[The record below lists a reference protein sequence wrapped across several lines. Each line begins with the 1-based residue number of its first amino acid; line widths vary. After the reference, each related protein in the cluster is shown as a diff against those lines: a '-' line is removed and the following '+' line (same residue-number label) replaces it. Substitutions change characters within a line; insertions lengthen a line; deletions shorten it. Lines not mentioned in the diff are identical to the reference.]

1 MVDRRARGGPIA
13 FAVAFAS
20 YVEVTRRTRSLATRL
35 FAAQPSLKVLYGS
48 GYTADII
55 AHHGILDPGLDFLP
69 KPFTAD
75 AFASKLR
82 SVLNAI
88 PVPTNSGAGEE
99 TKRSRRTSRCRTPPP

>member
-13 FAVAFAS
+13 FAGAS
-20 YVEVTRRTRSLATRL
+20 ASHVEATRQTRSLATRL
-35 FAAQPSLKVLYGS
+35 SAAQPSLKVLYCS

-55 AHHGILDPGLDFLP
+55 AHYAIVDPGLAFLP

-75 AFASKLR
+75 AFASKVR

-88 PVPTNSGAGEE
+88 PVIKSSHT
-99 TKRSRRTSRCRTPPP
+99 